1 MAITVQPLGNA
12 LLQQQQRDSSAA
24 SAARLR
30 DLGELAALDDGLI
43 VQVREEAEVSR
54 SID

>member
-12 LLQQQQRDSSAA
+12 LLQQQQRDS